1 MPPLAMPMLNRSALC
16 VALAVLLLSLQA
28 CAPQGPLIPAPLEF
42 KPDATRLSADSPEKP
57 QAVLRVQALPK
68 PPIRAVEAAPP
79 RPPVQADRAAF
90 EPAMLNLEQVGLATF
105 AHVAFAEVL
114 KKNVNIDA
122 QVLARRDLVTFRSGQ
137 GQSAEQLENAVKLVL
152 KSYGVSAI
160 DVGGVVRVLP
170 ETSSLGNLPEIRRGL
185 ALPDTP
191 LPLRPIF
198 YLIELQAVRQT
209 DVTNW
214 LRTLFG
220 ERVKV
225 LEDAGRNAVLLSG
238 TPDNIKAALDAIA
251 VLDQPLMSGRSSIAL
266 TPAYGSADDLAKRLS
281 EALSAQGYAVH
292 PLGTTIVPGA
302 SRYPI
307 VLLPVAA
314 LNSVFVFAS
323 SDELLKHVSA
333 WAQTLDRPTERAGGR
348 NMFTYAVRHK
358 DADMLA
364 QTLDKML
371 SGTRSSVAASGTAA
385 TASITSTGINAS
397 PVVVDKSTNTLI
409 YQASADERQQIDNL
423 LRMLDRPAK
432 AALIEVTVAEMSTDD
447 SAQLGAEWQFN
458 QTFSDGS
465 VGIGSTI
472 GMVGSGG
479 FTYQIL
485 NSAAGGVKLKINAL
499 ASDNRATILSSPR
512 IMARNGELATIQVG
526 QEVPIITT
534 VQSTATSAVG
544 NSLLTSVQYRSTGV
558 ILKVKPVIHSSDQ
571 IDLDVSQEVSE
582 AQATTTGVTSSPTIA
597 TRKID
602 TKLTLRN
609 GSTVMLGGL
618 ISSTGSDGNAGIPWL
633 KDIPGLGVL
642 FGNRTRNGGKREMVV
657 LITPYIVN
665 DSYDAESLTEVFR
678 SRLGSWAAPTP
689 VMPGPA
695 AVPQGAVTPA
705 SVAPLA
711 PSVVKP

>member
-1 MPPLAMPMLNRSALC
+1 MPNLTGSALG
-16 VALAVLLLSLQA
+16 VAVLLLSLQA
-28 CAPQGPLIPAPLEF
+28 CAPLAPLIPAPLER
-42 KPDATRLSADSPEKP
+42 KPDAAKLSVDSPEKP

-68 PPIRAVEAAPP
+68 PPIRAVETAPP
-79 RPPVQADRAAF
+79 QPPVPADTAAR
-90 EPAMLNLEQVGLATF
+90 ELAMLNLEQVGLATF

-238 TPDNIKAALDAIA
+238 TPDNIRAALDAIA
-251 VLDQPLMSGRSSIAL
+251 VLDQPLMSGRSSVAL

-281 EALSAQGYAVH
+281 EVLSAQGYAVH

-371 SGTRSSVAASGTAA
+371 SGTRSSVLAGGTAA
-385 TASITSTGINAS
+385 AAGTASTASTGINAS
-397 PVVVDKSTNTLI
+397 AVVVDKSTNTLI

-458 QTFSDGS
+458 QTFNDGS
-465 VGIGSTI
+465 VGKGSTI
-472 GMVGSGG
+472 GMVGTGG

-485 NSAAGGVKLKINAL
+485 ASAAGSVKLKINAL

-512 IMARNGELATIQVG
+512 IMARNGEMATIQVG

-534 VQSTATSAVG
+534 VQSTATSAVS

-582 AQATTTGVTSSPTIA
+582 AQATTTGVTNSPTIA

-618 ISSTGSDGNAGIPWL
+618 ISSTGSDGNSGIPWL

-642 FGNRTRNGGKREMVV
+642 FGNRARSGGKREMVV

-665 DSYDAESLTEVFR
+665 DSYEAESLTEVFR
-678 SRLGSWAAPTP
+678 SRLGSWAAPTS
-689 VMPGPA
+689 VMPVPA
-695 AVPQGAVTPA
+695 VVPPGAPPPVP
-705 SVAPLA
+705 VAPPA
-711 PSVVKP
+711 PPVVKP

>member
-1 MPPLAMPMLNRSALC
+1 MTMPALTATALR
-16 VALAVLLLSLQA
+16 VAVAWVLLALQA
-28 CAPQGPLIPAPLEF
+28 CAPPGPLIPAPLEL
-42 KPDATRLSADSPEKP
+42 KQDAAKLGADSPDKP
-57 QAVLRVQALPK
+57 QATLRVQALPK
-68 PPIRAVEAAPP
+68 PPIRVLETAAP
-79 RPPVQADRAAF
+79 RPPVPADPAAS
-90 EPAMLNLEQVGLATF
+90 EPAMLNLEQVDLATF
-105 AHVAFAEVL
+105 AHIAFAEVL

-122 QVLARRDLVTFRSGQ
+122 KVLARRDLVTFRSGQ
-137 GQSAEQLENAVKLVL
+137 GQSAEQLELAVKLVL

-170 ETSSLGNLPEIRRGL
+170 ETSTLGNLPEIRRGA
-185 ALPDTP
+185 ALPDMP

-238 TPDNIKAALDAIA
+238 TPDNIKAALEAIA
-251 VLDQPLMSGRSSIAL
+251 VLDQPLMIGRSSVAL

-281 EALSAQGYAVH
+281 EVLAAQGYAVH
-292 PLGTTIVPGA
+292 PLGNTIVPGA

-314 LNSVFVFAS
+314 LNSVFVFAA
-323 SDELLKHVSA
+323 SDELLKHVGA

-348 NMFTYAVRHK
+348 NLFTYAVRHK
-358 DADMLA
+358 DADLLA

-371 SGTRSSVAASGTAA
+371 SGTRSSGVTGGAAAASTVSTVSTA
-385 TASITSTGINAS
+385 INSSA
-397 PVVVDKSTNTLI
+397 VVVDKSTNTLI

-432 AALIEVTVAEMSTDD
+432 AALIEVTVAEMSTED
-447 SAQLGAEWQFN
+447 SAQLGSEWRFN
-458 QTFSDGS
+458 QTFNDGS
-465 VGIGSTI
+465 VGTGSTL
-472 GMVGSGG
+472 GMAGTGG
-479 FTYQIL
+479 FTYQVL
-485 NSAAGGVKLKINAL
+485 TSAAGSVKLKINAL
-499 ASDNRATILSSPR
+499 ASDNRASILSSPR
-512 IMARNGELATIQVG
+512 LMARNGESATIQVG
-526 QEVPIITT
+526 QEVPIVTS
-534 VQSTATSAVG
+534 VQSTAISSA
-544 NSLLTSVQYRSTGV
+544 NSSLLTSIQYRSTGV

-582 AQATTTGVTSSPTIA
+582 AQTTTTGVSNSPTIA

-609 GSTVMLGGL
+609 GATVMLGGL
-618 ISSTGSDGNAGIPWL
+618 ISSNGSDGNAGIPWL
-633 KDIPGLGVL
+633 KDIPGFGSL
-642 FGNRTRNGGKREMVV
+642 FGNRTRSGSKREMVV

-665 DSYDAESLTEVFR
+665 DSYEAEALTEVFR
-678 SRLGSWAAPTP
+678 SRLGSWAAPTAVLP
-689 VMPGPA
+689 VPAAAPLVVPPPVPGPA
-695 AVPQGAVTPA
+695 
-705 SVAPLA
+705 
-711 PSVVKP
+711 PSAAQP